1 MPASSAISLAS
12 RRVTKTRPFAY
23 ATPRLSSPQHTV
35 ALTSSGISGSYFH
48 FIVPSLTFNAK
59 TYFGPVEVLTYMVSP
74 TTIGVASWD
83 SRLPSERIHATRSR
97 RTFFVLI

>member
-1 MPASSAISLAS
+1 
-12 RRVTKTRPFAY
+12 
-23 ATPRLSSPQHTV
+23 
-35 ALTSSGISGSYFH
+35 
-48 FIVPSLTFNAK
+48 LTFNAK